1 MTDAVRQALEWY
13 AAEAE
18 ALAKNTATGAHTQ
31 AVLASVTVLA
41 LDGGRKARAAL
52 SEQPA
57 THPAPVE
64 RVALT
69 DKLIDAAT
77 IRHWG
82 RRSAPALADH
92 RGYARAVIAE
102 YERANG
108 IGTSAAVCRA
118 SQVGP
123 DKWVCDCG
131 GPPCIPF
138 GIGKG
143 EQA

>member
-52 SEQPA
+52 SEQP
-57 THPAPVE
+57 T
-64 RVALT
+64 
-69 DKLIDAAT
+69 
-77 IRHWG
+77 
-82 RRSAPALADH
+82 RSQKLADA
-92 RGYARAVIAE
+92 GYARRPGLWAMQAREALELIAAPQRPDGSWNRDREACRQITAEALGRYDDEPATPRAVIAE

-108 IGTSAAVCRA
+108 IS
-118 SQVGP
+118 
-123 DKWVCDCG
+123 
-131 GPPCIPF
+131 
-138 GIGKG
+138 KG

>member
-52 SEQPA
+52 SE
-57 THPAPVE
+57 
-64 RVALT
+64 
-69 DKLIDAAT
+69 
-77 IRHWG
+77 
-82 RRSAPALADH
+82 
-92 RGYARAVIAE
+92 
-102 YERANG
+102 RAN
-108 IGTSAAVCRA
+108 
-118 SQVGP
+118 
-123 DKWVCDCG
+123 
-131 GPPCIPF
+131 